1 LKGAW
6 NSILGARFWS
16 GLGWRRPSS
25 HVRCRVA
32 AEEGGRNLNASHWA
46 KPDTELA
53 PKRGPKPGPSRSR
66 RGTNSSKWSRP
77 VYWANAPSS
86 VNGGTLILGLP
97 PFQGRVPSIAGYEA
111 GGVCFNFARFIRP
124 HPAALICASADP
136 KTASHF
142 SGRCEACPPS
152 PEREGVARD
161 RRA

>member
-1 LKGAW
+1 MQAIGQNPTQNWLP
-6 NSILGARFWS
+6 N
-16 GLGWRRPSS
+16 
-25 HVRCRVA
+25 
-32 AEEGGRNLNASHWA
+32 GGRSEARVV
-46 KPDTELA
+46 
-53 PKRGPKPGPSRSR
+53 RGEAQ
-66 RGTNSSKWSRP
+66 NSSKWSRP

-142 SGRCEACPPS
+142 SGRCEAYPPS